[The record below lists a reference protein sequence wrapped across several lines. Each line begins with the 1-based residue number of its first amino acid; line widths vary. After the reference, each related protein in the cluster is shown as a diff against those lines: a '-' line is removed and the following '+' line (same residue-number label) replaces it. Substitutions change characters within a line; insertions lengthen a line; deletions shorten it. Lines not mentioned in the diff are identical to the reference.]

1 MNAERGSLM
10 CPMSHHRKGQNRN
23 LNGCWSGGGGQ
34 TGEELLK
41 VLHLHSFA
49 ELPASPPS
57 RTLTDNGDIL
67 AETFSFKVLIISGV
81 RSPSRS
87 LVSFPWG
94 LSLRLS
100 LDAQVLTVPG
110 LHCWLASG
118 SIPPR
123 SGRGNALEDR
133 RKGEVGYFFASL
145 CARGWILSPSGS

>member
-1 MNAERGSLM
+1 MVLCRFRSLLQLVIDRQTFEPMVEKENECRERFTNVSNVT
-10 CPMSHHRKGQNRN
+10 PQKGTKQKPEWV
-23 LNGCWSGGGGQ
+23 LGWWGQ

-87 LVSFPWG
+87 LVSF
-94 LSLRLS
+94 L
-100 LDAQVLTVPG
+100 
-110 LHCWLASG
+110 
-118 SIPPR
+118 
-123 SGRGNALEDR
+123 
-133 RKGEVGYFFASL
+133 
-145 CARGWILSPSGS
+145 